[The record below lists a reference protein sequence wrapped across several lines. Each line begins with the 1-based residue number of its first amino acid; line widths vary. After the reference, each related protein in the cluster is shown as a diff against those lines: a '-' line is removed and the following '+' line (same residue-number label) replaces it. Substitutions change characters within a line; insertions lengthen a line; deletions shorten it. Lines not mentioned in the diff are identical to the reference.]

1 MLTFHPAPVAGGN
14 IDGAEL
20 VAENDAGG
28 LGVGQFDGEP
38 AMAGKMAAMGDGG
51 DKLNPKRIEGGR
63 RHKDD
68 RPVSA
73 LLATCC
79 RIEVDDINVAALH

>member
-1 MLTFHPAPVAGGN
+1 
-14 IDGAEL
+14 
-20 VAENDAGG
+20 
-28 LGVGQFDGEP
+28 
-38 AMAGKMAAMGDGG
+38 MAGKMAAMGDGG

-68 RPVSA
+68 CPVSA